1 MGYNIADIS
10 GAVSRAESDNQRAN
24 LSDLQMRQG
33 EVSLQQG
40 QENLKQS
47 QFTQSQQGA
56 LRAAMGAAQ
65 GADGS
70 FNEKA
75 AIDVLRKSAPEL
87 IPKLQEQ
94 SRTQSSQ
101 ITDDKKQKIVFLGK
115 SASPIIRSNGQGYE
129 QWKAEAERMFPG
141 VKLPD
146 TFDPKALQSFV
157 DQSSALGPTTKLS
170 EGEAEFDVNRNLVNI
185 GPPGIKAA
193 TLSETMRHNRAT
205 EGSKA
210 GELSSDQ
217 SDVNA
222 PWRNIGDG
230 KKRDEARMRFGAAAD
245 KRLESAQEETAKSNN
260 VITSLDRFMQL
271 NSKNETGARYAVP
284 GAKTI
289 AGTLSPEIGEMKSI
303 VDMLTPMM
311 RNGMPGAASDR
322 DVAMFRGATVGL
334 DKPKKAN
341 ENIALG
347 LKVANQNV
355 IDKATFLSEYVSQY
369 GHDRGSDVE
378 WKKYLR
384 ENPIFDPLSPTGSYK
399 INPRRKTY
407 NEWKGVSGTEAQTT
421 PSAPT
426 TTTPSVLKYNP
437 QTGGFN

>member
-1 MGYNIADIS
+1 MGYNIANIA
-10 GAVSRAESDNQRAN
+10 GAVSQAESDNQRAN

-40 QENLKQS
+40 QANLKQS
-47 QFTQSQQGA
+47 QFTQSQQEA

-70 FNEKA
+70 FNEKV
-75 AIDVLRKSAPEL
+75 AIDSLSKSAPEL

-94 SRTQSSQ
+94 SRTQSGQ
-101 ITDDKKQKIVFLGK
+101 IASDKKEKIILLGR
-115 SASPIIRSNGQGYE
+115 SAAPIIKNNGQGYD
-129 QWKAEAERMFPG
+129 QWKVQAEGMFPG

-146 TFDPKALQSFV
+146 TFDTKALQSFL
-157 DQSSALGPTTKLS
+157 DQASALGPTTKLS
-170 EGEAEFDVNRNLVNI
+170 EGEAEFDINRNLVNI
-185 GPPGIKAA
+185 GPPSTKAG
-193 TLSETMRHNRAT
+193 TLAETMRHNRAT
-205 EGSKA
+205 EGAKA

-217 SDVNA
+217 SDINA
-222 PWRNIGDG
+222 PWRNIGDA
-230 KKRDEARMRFGAAAD
+230 KKRDEARIRFGAAAD
-245 KRLESAQEETAKSNN
+245 KRLESAQEETSKSTNTIN
-260 VITSLDRFMQL
+260 SLDRFMQL

-334 DKPKKAN
+334 DKPKKTN

-355 IDKATFLSEYVSQY
+355 IDKATFLSEYISQY

-407 NEWKGVSGTEAQTT
+407 NEWKGVSNTEAQTT
-421 PSAPT
+421 PAPT
-426 TTTPSVLKYNP
+426 NPASPTAPSTSVKFL
-437 QTGGFN
+437 GFE